1 MAVELCKTKN
11 INLLV
16 EECER
21 QQQSQDQ
28 SQDLSSHCYAEGGT
42 APRPDPRSPLR
53 HSSFP
58 SPAYAFK
65 FMRNLTLQNWVQRT
79 RGEAQNR
86 SNSRIKYTPWQP
98 EARLGVFAWLLLP
111 GHTPPLPFADPGG
124 ATKRDNNKD
133 RPCLPAFM
141 FSLPLLI
148 SKIYALAPR

>member
-53 HSSFP
+53 HSSFH

-111 GHTPPLPFADPGG
+111 GHTPHSPSPTLVAQQS
-124 ATKRDNNKD
+124 ATTTRTGHA
-133 RPCLPAFM
+133 CLRSCFLCR
-141 FSLPLLI
+141 F
-148 SKIYALAPR
+148 